1 MVLTLHKHKEEEF
14 WLWVSSWALFVT
26 KPSDITQNEN
36 DDVGYIL
43 PELDLRWHE
52 IPTNHENAGAE
63 KDGQLKLFK
72 DTALGLEQSA
82 KEKRESIGAFC
93 KQLIAE
99 GKTNDEIL
107 AAVHEKFPQAKTT
120 KGSLAYYRNAL
131 KKAA

>member
-1 MVLTLHKHKEEEF
+1 MDVSQAKTRFFKRDSTKADVLTLHKHKEEEF

-82 KEKRESIGAFC
+82 KEKRESLNARIE
-93 KQLIAE
+93 KMMEQILIY
-99 GKTNDEIL
+99 
-107 AAVHEKFPQAKTT
+107 Q
-120 KGSLAYYRNAL
+120 SLYQNIQKMKIIR
-131 KKAA
+131 